1 MAKGFRVKEQRE
13 IFNADTSPIK
23 RVNGKLNNNL
33 ESIKNKND
41 KPLANGNEVNPVNKK
56 GINL

>member
-13 IFNADTSPIK
+13 IFNADTSPLK

-41 KPLANGNEVNPVNKK
+41 KLLANGNEVKPVNKK

>member
-1 MAKGFRVKEQRE
+1 MKEQRE
-13 IFNADTSPIK
+13 IFNADTSPLK

-41 KPLANGNEVNPVNKK
+41 KLLANGNEVNPVNKK

>member
-13 IFNADTSPIK
+13 IFNADTSPLK

-41 KPLANGNEVNPVNKK
+41 KLLANGNEVNPVNKK

>member
-1 MAKGFRVKEQRE
+1 MANGFRVKEQRE
-13 IFNADTSPIK
+13 IFNADTTPLK

-41 KPLANGNEVNPVNKK
+41 KLSANGNEVNPINKK
-56 GINL
+56 GIYL